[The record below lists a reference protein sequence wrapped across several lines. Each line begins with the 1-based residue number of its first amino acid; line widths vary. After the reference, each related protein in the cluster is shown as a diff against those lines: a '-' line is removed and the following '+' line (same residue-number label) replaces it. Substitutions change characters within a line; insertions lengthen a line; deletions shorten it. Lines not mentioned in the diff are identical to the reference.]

1 MSHRASWALALVV
14 LASLGATRVHAQE
27 PVAEDTPADEPSR
40 EGAIE
45 EESLEDLLG
54 LELEDT
60 MGTTSAVSRT
70 EENVLSAPASVTTL
84 DARAIRLSGARTIP
98 ELLRLVTGVQ
108 VQRVAPGSY
117 LVAMR
122 GAGGITGNNVIIM
135 LDGMPLNSPV
145 DGAIDWS
152 TVPIHPRDLERI
164 DVVRGPVST
173 IYGANAYTGVIQL
186 VSYRGFGT
194 VPQGAVRAE
203 VGIDTAGHPVTDLA
217 GVYSRAG
224 ERFQRAVFAH
234 ASYDS
239 VFSDSQ
245 SGTLEPRISGA
256 LLARLGATLAAG
268 QLDFEVSGSIAHGS
282 SLEHFVLEDIREQR
296 LLGMAQLRFT
306 SRDLPGALGTIGAF
320 ARTQL
325 RAIQT
330 DRLDYSGFSYDGT
343 RSART
348 SVGSEFTLVP
358 HPTLTATFGAQFDL
372 DRVTAPYIHPDENG
386 DYRTGWGFYGRFA
399 WDPTDRWS
407 FTGAL
412 RGDIP
417 TMTGDLAFSYRG
429 SLVYHT
435 DDLAIRL
442 VGASAFRAPT
452 YVEVGGRFVDPTS
465 GLILL
470 EGRPQLQN
478 PANDGGEIAL
488 TVSPRAGL
496 RLGATAWVG
505 RMRNLVIEDFAPIVR
520 RTFVNEA
527 GSRWFVG
534 GDAEAEY
541 KHSDLLLLSAFV
553 SYTYFVPRDDT
564 QVPTVGTEDINA
576 SVLAGLM
583 ARGSLRSD
591 SMRYGLSVALA
602 TGRDYLMYAGV
613 PTSIL
618 TANIDTSVQLSAM
631 LEQQVGSSL
640 PVWLS
645 LRVQANLPQQV
656 ESPLPGASMAGTSF
670 LIGVEHRRN

>member
-1 MSHRASWALALVV
+1 MSHRVPLTLALVV

-27 PVAEDTPADEPSR
+27 PIAEDTPADEPSR

-358 HPTLTATFGAQFDL
+358 HPTP
-372 DRVTAPYIHPDENG
+372 DRHLRRPVRPRPGDRAVHPPRRE
-386 DYRTGWGFYGRFA
+386 R
-399 WDPTDRWS
+399 
-407 FTGAL
+407 
-412 RGDIP
+412 
-417 TMTGDLAFSYRG
+417 
-429 SLVYHT
+429 
-435 DDLAIRL
+435 RL
-442 VGASAFRAPT
+442 PH
-452 YVEVGGRFVDPTS
+452 
-465 GLILL
+465 
-470 EGRPQLQN
+470 
-478 PANDGGEIAL
+478 
-488 TVSPRAGL
+488 
-496 RLGATAWVG
+496 RLG
-505 RMRNLVIEDFAPIVR
+505 
-520 RTFVNEA
+520 
-527 GSRWFVG
+527 
-534 GDAEAEY
+534 
-541 KHSDLLLLSAFV
+541 LL
-553 SYTYFVPRDDT
+553 
-564 QVPTVGTEDINA
+564 
-576 SVLAGLM
+576 
-583 ARGSLRSD
+583 
-591 SMRYGLSVALA
+591 
-602 TGRDYLMYAGV
+602 
-613 PTSIL
+613 
-618 TANIDTSVQLSAM
+618 
-631 LEQQVGSSL
+631 
-640 PVWLS
+640 WS
-645 LRVQANLPQQV
+645 LRVGPHR
-656 ESPLPGASMAGTSF
+656 PL
-670 LIGVEHRRN
+670 VVHRRAARGHPHHDRRPGLLVPRVARLSHGRPRHSLGGGQRLSRADLRGGGRPLRGPDQRLDPARRAPPAPKPGQRRR